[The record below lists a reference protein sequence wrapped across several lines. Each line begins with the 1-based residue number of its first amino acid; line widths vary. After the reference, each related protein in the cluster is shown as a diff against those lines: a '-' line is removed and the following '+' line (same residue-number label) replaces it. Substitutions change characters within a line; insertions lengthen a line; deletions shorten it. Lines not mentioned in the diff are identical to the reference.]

1 MKTLK
6 LLIIFLVLVGG
17 LILALNWRLIL
28 TSDTS
33 DDNFGDEDLI
43 DIGAKCEEVRNA
55 WGRCTEWDQDLYSVQ
70 REDID
75 QSKSMGMFSR
85 EGYNTVNNALR
96 ESATNKACESYL
108 TCLHDTLFNASKLQK
123 QYDGIQFLTKQ
134 EKLGNDQRVKEV
146 EERHELYTQINQ
158 FVQSRHTISPR
169 FEAESADWVSFS
181 AHQNYILAKARQYRQ
196 HQLYRKEMSHIS
208 DFQKGLDESNLK
220 TSTNKQRSRF
230 YNDLCEQIIDY
241 FEQDIPSQEKAE
253 LLNSIYNKF
262 SNQESG
268 YGLDKLA
275 AFVVS
280 YRDKLKSNEQTVE

>member
-1 MKTLK
+1 MKSLK

-17 LILALNWRLIL
+17 LILTLNWRSIIPAGVG
-28 TSDTS
+28 
-33 DDNFGDEDLI
+33 DDDFGDEDLI

-55 WGRCTEWDQDLYSVQ
+55 WGRCTEWDQELYAVQ
-70 REDID
+70 KEDID

-108 TCLHDTLFNASKLQK
+108 ACLHDTLFNASKLQK
-123 QYDGIQFLTKQ
+123 QYDGVQFLTKQ

-169 FEAESADWVSFS
+169 FDTEDADWVSFS
-181 AHQNYILAKARQYRQ
+181 TYQNSILDTARKYRQ
-196 HQLYRKEMSHIS
+196 HKLYTQEMSHIP
-208 DFQKGLDESNLK
+208 DFQRGLNESNLRA
-220 TSTNKQRSRF
+220 STDKQRSRF
-230 YNDLCEQIIDY
+230 YEDLCLRIIDC
-241 FEQDIPSQEKAE
+241 FEKDTLSKEKAE
-253 LLNSIYNKF
+253 VLNRIYNEF
-262 SNQESG
+262 SNQESS